1 MSTATK
7 DFKLTDKDFAFLR
20 DLIYK
25 EVGIVL
31 ADHKRNMLY
40 SRLTRRL
47 RALKLNDFKDYCEYV
62 SNHLDED
69 PDGTGVLVVATDG
82 VTVDLGGAQLSGNA
96 DGRDPDAFVGVGI
109 VVRAKGG
116 LSHFDPVFHQRA
128 IGE

>member
-62 SNHLDED
+62 SNHLDEELGD
-69 PDGTGVLVVATDG
+69 LVNAVTTNLTAFFREKHHFEYLRDSVL
-82 VTVDLGGAQLSGNA
+82 
-96 DGRDPDAFVGVGI
+96 PEI
-109 VVRAKGG
+109 VENGSDDKLIR
-116 LSHFDPVFHQRA
+116 
-128 IGE
+128 I